1 MMNISLSRS
10 VYARS
15 ETQNLC
21 TSCVRGCSG
30 RNNLAAVAT
39 LSVGIRFFALAVLMN
54 VEIGTREAVALLV
67 LFVSQVVAE
76 FYVIQ
81 TYAEPTFTNI
91 SILILYA
98 STAVYIVLGVGL
110 FVKRYGSLRKLI
122 EHLPRTS
129 ARER

>member
-1 MMNISLSRS
+1 
-10 VYARS
+10 
-15 ETQNLC
+15 
-21 TSCVRGCSG
+21 
-30 RNNLAAVAT
+30 
-39 LSVGIRFFALAVLMN
+39 MN

-98 STAVYIVLGVGL
+98 STTVYIVLGVGL

-122 EHLPRTS
+122 EHTASNVRTRAVVTS
-129 ARER
+129 AGSNTHD